1 MLKSYAAIYKQG
13 YLQWLDDA
21 PSQDNIE
28 VIVTLIEKTKPI
40 NRTALE
46 KQAILNQAWQ
56 CVSQESDEKPLRK
69 VYAHRINVE
78 DIELPTRENLH
89 ER

>member
-56 CVSQESDEKPLRK
+56 CVSQVRSIEAIDNDIKQLR
-69 VYAHRINVE
+69 E
-78 DIELPTRENLH
+78 EWT
-89 ER
+89 